1 MTPTRGCAP
10 SRSPPH
16 WHATTHAAGTTPRS
30 PTTSTQ
36 LAACCTSTATTL
48 EAIVNKAALE
58 ALPAD
63 LQAIVDAACRATNED
78 MLAEFTA
85 QNQIA
90 LTTLIEKHNVQL
102 RPFPDDVLRALK
114 KASAEVL
121 AEIAERDPFSR
132 RVYESFS
139 SFRDRV
145 SAWHEVSER
154 AFYAA
159 RSLDP

>member
-1 MTPTRGCAP
+1 
-10 SRSPPH
+10 
-16 WHATTHAAGTTPRS
+16 
-30 PTTSTQ
+30 
-36 LAACCTSTATTL
+36 
-48 EAIVNKAALE
+48 
-58 ALPAD
+58 
-63 LQAIVDAACRATNED
+63 